1 MLPVLPVLPGLPGA
15 ADPSRLLAHDPIS
28 EPLTYPGRLPS
39 GAGLLADG
47 RFLPMSEDAGALGD
61 RRVRSGSRVVRLADH
76 LASLGAGPME
86 ARHPV
91 VAVGSNAAPG
101 QLHRKFTAA
110 GIRPVVPLTPAT
122 VHGVAPGVSAHVS
135 RNAYLP
141 AAPVRVAGASLLFV
155 VWVDDAQLAAL
166 DATEPNYL
174 RLPLPPSSFPVR
186 LSSGETLPSCH
197 IYAGGHGCL
206 VDEEGEPLRL
216 APQPELI
223 GHLLARSAKL
233 RLLFGRTPEEFV
245 TRARRD
251 DGTREAAHALFRRD
265 GLADPGAG
273 LAGELSRVPD
283 RERRRRPWPEAAPA
297 FR

>member
-1 MLPVLPVLPGLPGA
+1 MIPALPGT
-15 ADPSRLLAHDPIS
+15 ADPARLLADDPMS

-39 GAGLLADG
+39 GAGLLADD
-47 RFLPMSEDAGALGD
+47 RFLPMSEEAGALGGG
-61 RRVRSGSRVVRLADH
+61 RVRSGDRVVRLADH
-76 LASLGAGPME
+76 LGSLGAGPME

-122 VHGVAPGVSAHVS
+122 VRGVAPGVSAHVS

-141 AAPVRVAGASLLFV
+141 AAPIRVAGASPLFV

-174 RLPLPPSSFPVR
+174 RLPLPPGSFPVT
-186 LSSGETLPSCH
+186 LSSGEVLPSCH
-197 IYAGGHGCL
+197 VYAGRHGCL

-223 GHLLARSAKL
+223 GHLLARSANL
-233 RLLFGRTPEEFV
+233 RRLFGRTPEEFV
-245 TRARRD
+245 TRARRN
-251 DGTREAAHALFRRD
+251 DGTREAVHALFRSD
-265 GLADPGAG
+265 GLADPEAG
-273 LAGELSRVPD
+273 LAGELSGSPN
-283 RERRRRPWPEAAPA
+283 RERYRNS
-297 FR
+297 